1 MSQLLLDA
9 AGAARGSGR
18 SIKLGRMTT
27 QAGAPPLLKE
37 TGPWRFRFPEVILLV
52 AAFMWMVVEDANMKS
67 ALVFVAPMLL
77 GVLLMCMVL
86 GIPLQR
92 QPVNKFWGDAAYIVV
107 GVLVAVILAK
117 SDNPYG
123 ALPAI
128 MPYVAAAI
136 MLTGVSAALRR
147 AVALLAWKRK

>member
-1 MSQLLLDA
+1 
-9 AGAARGSGR
+9 
-18 SIKLGRMTT
+18 MTT

-52 AAFMWMVVEDANMKS
+52 ATFMWMVVEDANMKS

-107 GVLVAVILAK
+107 GVLGAVILAK

-128 MPYVAAAI
+128 MPYVAVAI
-136 MLTGVSAALRR
+136 ILTGVSAALRR
-147 AVALLAWKRK
+147 AIALLAWKRK

>member
-1 MSQLLLDA
+1 
-9 AGAARGSGR
+9 
-18 SIKLGRMTT
+18 MTT
-27 QAGAPPLLKE
+27 KAGAPPLLKE

-52 AAFMWMVVEDANMKS
+52 AAFAWMVVEDANAEIS
-67 ALVFVAPMLL
+67 AGFGFALFFVAPMFL

-92 QPVNKFWGDAAYIVV
+92 QPVNKFWGDAAYVVV

-136 MLTGVSAALRR
+136 ILAGVSAALRR
-147 AVALLAWKRK
+147 AIALLAWKRK

>member
-1 MSQLLLDA
+1 
-9 AGAARGSGR
+9 
-18 SIKLGRMTT
+18 MTT
-27 QAGAPPLLKE
+27 EAGAPPLLKDS
-37 TGPWRFRFPEVILLV
+37 GPWRFRFPEVILLV
-52 AAFMWMVVEDANMKS
+52 AAFVWMVVDDANS
-67 ALVFVAPMLL
+67 EFSAGFGFALVFVAPMLL
-77 GVLLMCMVL
+77 AVLLMCMVL

-107 GVLVAVILAK
+107 GVLVAVVVAK

-136 MLTGVSAALRR
+136 ILTGVSAALRR
-147 AVALLAWKRK
+147 AIALVAWKMK